1 MAKIQEKGKE
11 KAAPFAQKVG
21 NYKLYLSFSR
31 PKLSFHYIFIVL
43 FIYFEHYAYF
53 CRRYKQKE
61 IIAMRIKKKWFIL
74 MTVMVIIA
82 IAGLFAAEPS
92 FDCDFSKIS
101 AADVAWLITATIFVL
116 MMTPGLSFFYG
127 GMVGA
132 RNVIST
138 MLQSFIAMGIIT
150 VLWVAFGFSLC
161 FGDDIGGVIG
171 NPFSFMMFHNVG
183 ADVYTTPTGKILG
196 GATIPLAL
204 YALFQMKF
212 AIITPSLI
220 TGSFA
225 ERVRFSA
232 YLFFMIFFFVFIY
245 CPLAHATW
253 HPDGL
258 FMQWGVIDFAGGIVV
273 HASSGIA
280 ALAGA
285 IFLGRRRTS
294 TKDEEP
300 ANIPFVLLGAALLW
314 LGWFGFNAGSSL
326 HADGQAVKAFL
337 NTTTASATAMMTWI
351 FFDCLRGRKPSA
363 MGAAVGCVV
372 GLVACTPSAGYV
384 SVGQTIFISFTIA
397 IICNIAVYWR
407 SQSRIDDALDVFP
420 THGTGGIVGTVMT
433 GIFIQ
438 EGLIAGTTDGLII
451 FLYHILAVIIVFA
464 YTFGMSYFGYW
475 LIDKFIP
482 MRVSIESERVGLDIS
497 QHAEHYGLA
506 HFGDRELAEYDEYIK
521 SKKK

>member
-1 MAKIQEKGKE
+1 MT
-11 KAAPFAQKVG
+11 
-21 NYKLYLSFSR
+21 
-31 PKLSFHYIFIVL
+31 
-43 FIYFEHYAYF
+43 
-53 CRRYKQKE
+53 
-61 IIAMRIKKKWFIL
+61 AM
-74 MTVMVIIA
+74 VVIA
-82 IAGLFAAEPS
+82 IAGLFAKEPS
-92 FDCDFSKIS
+92 FDCDFSVIS

-132 RNVIST
+132 KNVIST
-138 MLQSFIAMGIIT
+138 MLQSFIAMGIIS
-150 VLWVAFGFSLC
+150 VLWVAFGFSLA

-171 NPFSFMMFHNVG
+171 NPLTFLMFDGVG
-183 ADVYTTPTGKILG
+183 SDVYTTPTGNILG

-232 YLFFMIFFFVFIY
+232 YMFFMIFFFVFIY
-245 CPLAHATW
+245 CPLAHMTW

-258 FMQWGVIDFAGGIVV
+258 FLKWGVVDFAGGIVV
-273 HASSGIA
+273 HASSGVA

-294 TKDEEP
+294 TRNSEP
-300 ANIPFVLLGAALLW
+300 ANIPFVLLGAAMLW

-326 HADGQAVKAFL
+326 HADGMAVKAFL
-337 NTTTASATAMMTWI
+337 NTNTASATAMMTWI

-372 GLVACTPSAGYV
+372 GLVAITPSAGYV
-384 SVGQTIFISFTIA
+384 TVGQSIFISFVIT

-407 SQSRIDDALDVFP
+407 SHTRIDDALDVFP
-420 THGTGGIVGTVMT
+420 THGTGGIFGTVLT

-438 EGLIAGTTDGLII
+438 EGLIAGSWDGFVV
-451 FLYHILAVIIVFA
+451 FLYHLLAVAIVIV
-464 YTFGMSYFGYW
+464 YTFAMSYFGYW
-475 LIDKFIP
+475 LIDKMIP
-482 MRVSIESERVGLDIS
+482 MRVSAESEKIGLDLS
-497 QHAEHYGLA
+497 QHDEHYGFA
-506 HFGDRELAEYDEYIK
+506 HTADREIAEYE
-521 SKKK
+521 

>member
-1 MAKIQEKGKE
+1 MA
-11 KAAPFAQKVG
+11 
-21 NYKLYLSFSR
+21 
-31 PKLSFHYIFIVL
+31 
-43 FIYFEHYAYF
+43 
-53 CRRYKQKE
+53 
-61 IIAMRIKKKWFIL
+61 L
-74 MTVMVIIA
+74 MTSVA
-82 IAGLFAAEPS
+82 IAGIFAKEPS
-92 FDCDFSKIS
+92 FECDFGTALGQID

-138 MLQSFIAMGIIT
+138 MLQSFIAMGVIS
-150 VLWVAFGFSLC
+150 VMWVVFGFSLC

-171 NPFSFMMFHNVG
+171 NPLTFLMFDNVG
-183 ADVYTTPTGKILG
+183 GGTYTTPTGSLLG

-225 ERVRFSA
+225 ERVRFSG
-232 YLFFMIFFFVFIY
+232 YLWFMMFFFVAIY
-245 CPLAHATW
+245 CPLAHMTW

-258 FMQWGVIDFAGGIVV
+258 FLKWGVVDFAGGIVV
-273 HASSGIA
+273 HASSGVA

-285 IFLGRRRTS
+285 IFLGRRKSATRKS
-294 TKDEEP
+294 EP
-300 ANIPFVLLGAALLW
+300 ANIPFVLLGAAMLW

-326 HADGQAVKAFL
+326 HADGMAIKAFL
-337 NTTTASATAMMTWI
+337 NTNTASATAMMTWI

-372 GLVACTPSAGYV
+372 GLVAITPSAGYV
-384 SVGQTIFISFTIA
+384 TVGQSIFISFVIT
-397 IICNIAVYWR
+397 IICNLAVYGR
-407 SQSRIDDALDVFP
+407 SKTNVDDALDVFP
-420 THGTGGIVGTVMT
+420 THGTGGIFGTLLT

-438 EGLIAGTTDGLII
+438 EGLIAGTWEGFVV
-451 FLYHILAVIIVFA
+451 FLYHLLAIVIVFA
-464 YTFGMSYFGYW
+464 YTFVVSYFGYW
-475 LIDKFIP
+475 LVDHFIP
-482 MRVSIESERVGLDIS
+482 MRVSAKSERIGLDIS

-506 HFGDRELAEYDEYIK
+506 HVGEREIAEYEEYEE
-521 SKKK
+521 SKKR